1 MSPKKATQKSAV
13 AIQKVLI
20 ANRGEIAVRVAKTL
34 QQMGIQVVAVY
45 AATDEKAQ
53 HVQAAD
59 EAYPLAGE
67 SLKETYL
74 NSAQLLDIAQ
84 TRGVDAI
91 HPGYGFLS
99 ENADF
104 ARACETAGMTF
115 IGPRAETIEK
125 MGDKIV
131 SKRLMNEAH
140 VPTVPGW
147 MGEADTPLETLQ
159 QEADRVG
166 YPLLVKAAAGGGGK
180 GMRLVEK
187 SKDLPAALEAAGR
200 EAQKAFGDS
209 RIFLERYLKKSRHIE
224 FQIFGDT
231 HGNVVHLF
239 ERECSIQRRHQKI
252 VEETPSVALTSKL
265 RAAMAEAA
273 CNAAKAVDY
282 VGAGTVE
289 FMLDEAGNFYF
300 LEMNTR
306 LQVEHPVTEL
316 VTHQDLVRAQILVA
330 EGRPL
335 PWTQEQLTQH
345 GHAIECRVYAEDP
358 DHQFLPSTGQ
368 LLRYQEPAGPNIRV
382 DSGFAEGDTVTVHYD
397 PMLAK
402 LAVWGTTRSEAIAR
416 MQWALA
422 HYRVLGV
429 TTNLNFLQDV
439 LAHPAFAQ
447 GDTDTHFL
455 ETHAIAG
462 APSAS
467 WETLLAA
474 AAVAASA
481 SPQKATQSMERLSP
495 NGMGTDPYSPWKT
508 VSGGLRGSR

>member
-1 MSPKKATQKSAV
+1 MKRKGSK
-13 AIQKVLI
+13 IQKVLI
-20 ANRGEIAVRVAKTL
+20 ANRGEIAVRVAQTL
-34 QQMGIQVVAVY
+34 QQMGMTVVAVY
-45 AATDEKAQ
+45 AASDEKAR
-53 HVQAAD
+53 HVQRAD
-59 EAYPLAGE
+59 EAYPLQGE
-67 SLKETYL
+67 GLKETYL
-74 NSAQLLDIAQ
+74 NIAQ
-84 TRGVDAI
+84 ILDLANTHGVDAI

-99 ENADF
+99 ENAEF
-104 ARACETAGMTF
+104 ARACEQAGITF
-115 IGPRAETIEK
+115 IGPRADTIQK
-125 MGDKIV
+125 MGDKII
-131 SKRLMNEAH
+131 SKQLMIEAA

-147 MGEADTPLETLQ
+147 MGAADAPLEMLQ

-187 SKDLPAALEAAGR
+187 SNDLPAALEAAGR

-252 VEETPSVALTSKL
+252 VEETPSVALTPKL

-273 CNAAKAVDY
+273 LNAARAVDY

-289 FMLDEAGNFYF
+289 FMLDERGDFYF

-306 LQVEHPVTEL
+306 LQVEHPVTEM

-330 EGRPL
+330 EGKPL
-335 PWTQEQLTQH
+335 PWTQKDLTQH

-358 DHQFLPSTGQ
+358 SHGFLPSTGK
-368 LLRYQEPAGPNIRV
+368 LLRYEEPCGPNIRV
-382 DSGFAEGDTVTVHYD
+382 DSGFTEGDTVTVHYD

-402 LAVWGTTRSEAIAR
+402 LAVWGETREQAIER
-416 MQWALA
+416 MRWALA

-429 TTNLNFLQDV
+429 TTNLNFLQEV
-439 LAHPAFAQ
+439 IHHPAFRA

-455 ETHAIAG
+455 QTHAIQDTV
-462 APSAS
+462 AP
-467 WETLLAA
+467 EVLMAA
-474 AAVAASA
+474 AAVASSV
-481 SPQKATQSMERLSP
+481 SPGAARSVGESLSP
-495 NGMGTDPYSPWKT
+495 HSAGTDPYSPWKT
-508 VSGGLRGSR
+508 LSSGLRA